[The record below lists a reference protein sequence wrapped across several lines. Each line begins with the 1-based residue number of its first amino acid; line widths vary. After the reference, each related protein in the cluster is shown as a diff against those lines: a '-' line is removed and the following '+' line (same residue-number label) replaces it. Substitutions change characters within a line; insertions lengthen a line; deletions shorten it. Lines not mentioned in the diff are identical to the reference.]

1 MKKVILAIIA
11 VMIFLTFAACSAKSS
26 GNSESS
32 GKNGTESIREGES
45 VKGSESIKE
54 NESLED
60 REVTITFVQEGEAN
74 ITKTIK
80 AGGALSAAEIPT
92 PAQKRGYNVSW
103 NVTDFSS
110 MKSDLTVIAV
120 ATAKKYAIVFK
131 DKNGTELNSPI
142 DVMFDSP
149 YSLPEAD
156 LDEYRFLGWS
166 YKDEKIENSGIW
178 SIDGETRIE
187 IVAIWGDPNWTD
199 NF

>member
-11 VMIFLTFAACSAKSS
+11 VMIFLTFAACSAKPS

-32 GKNGTESIREGES
+32 GKNGTESIRE
-45 VKGSESIKE
+45 SESIKE
-54 NESLED
+54 NESFED

-80 AGGALSAAEIPT
+80 SGGALSAAEIPT
-92 PAQKRGYNVSW
+92 PVQKKGYNVSW

-110 MKSDLTVIAV
+110 IKNDLTVTAV